1 MNEFPIFI
9 RVYVNFSG
17 ARERQTGECASVSPR
32 ESATDPSV
40 PCQVV
45 TEPATQT
52 SQIKQATRVR
62 ILMTPLCHLVGIKK
76 NHDVKLIIPSKP
88 CP

>member
-17 ARERQTGECASVSPR
+17 ARERQKGECASVSPR
-32 ESATDPSV
+32 ESASDPSV

-45 TEPATQT
+45 TQPATQT
-52 SQIKQATRVR
+52 SQINQAARA
-62 ILMTPLCHLVGIKK
+62 CEY
-76 NHDVKLIIPSKP
+76 
-88 CP
+88 